1 MTFSAEYEAFFAK
14 GGKIDVQPGFEG
26 YVHLPPS
33 RGKKA
38 RRKSNELRHV
48 MRDPKATRSH
58 KTHGLLETEVGVTL
72 LWIALECGYTSRTSL
87 ASNPNA
93 FKFVPAPVATTG
105 RFRQDIYNKEQA
117 LEAIAKIKEFR
128 ANAGRRRHKN
138 HNLPD
143 FFPGKE

>member
-1 MTFSAEYEAFFAK
+1 MTFSAAYEAFFAK
-14 GGKIDVQPGFEG
+14 GGVVDVQPGFEG

-38 RRKSNELRHV
+38 KRKANELR
-48 MRDPKATRSH
+48 DPATRSP
-58 KTHGLLETEVGVTL
+58 KTHGLLETKNGVTL

-128 ANAGRRRHKN
+128 AKAGRRRHKN